1 MSPERGRAPVEIGC
15 EAVREAY
22 EDKLLRSA
30 RTFLTRWQGAS
41 ARVRPVG
48 PSHAHLAIVLSR
60 DDVSSENLLLAVDPL
75 WWRGFFEWGDARLTI
90 NLVDASASRAARRT
104 VRERLFEIADPSG
117 NFECLTEWLEVKENV
132 RL

>member
-1 MSPERGRAPVEIGC
+1 
-15 EAVREAY
+15 
-22 EDKLLRSA
+22 
-30 RTFLTRWQGAS
+30 
-41 ARVRPVG
+41 
-48 PSHAHLAIVLSR
+48 VLSR